1 MTTINIRIDADIK
14 NKATV
19 TLNKLG
25 LDMSSAIKMFL
36 TQVIHQ
42 KEIPF
47 VSSVNSKKI
56 RERWDREAAD
66 ALKNGKRYTN
76 MDELIKDA
84 LK

>member
-14 NKATV
+14 HKATI

-47 VSSVNSKKI
+47 VSSINSKKI
-56 RERWDREAAD
+56 RERWDKEFED
-66 ALKNGKRYTN
+66 AKKNGKRYTN